1 MFRPAFLT
9 LSVLAALPLSGCTT
23 AQRRQVTPFTDY
35 VAMGDSITAGM
46 QSAGLSAGSQD
57 AAFPVL
63 LGERAG
69 LKVTM
74 PEVADPGCPAPMR
87 SSSDPVDPANMNSLS
102 CTRIHPEVQSPVVA
116 VPGARVA
123 DVYTA
128 TDSRAL
134 HPDPLLYSSRLYRL
148 VLGPGRTQLQAALA
162 RRPKFITLWVG
173 ANDVLLP
180 TLRGHPEQ
188 ATPPGVFRANYAHLL
203 DALRPSG
210 AHVVVL
216 TVPDVTRVP
225 ALVPVGLLQLTRMV
239 DSSCQHKQ
247 GYFGTLSLMVATRKT
262 PLNCSSGSFV
272 TLTKFGQARSTVE
285 QYNEIIAQLAA
296 ERGMAVYDVN
306 PLLDVLPGRPP
317 IPTPNSPFGSS
328 FSLDGVHP
336 SSSTHRLLAQR
347 LAEFI
352 NAQYGTALNTW

>member
-1 MFRPAFLT
+1 MFRPALLSLT
-9 LSVLAALPLSGCTT
+9 LLVALSLSACTT
-23 AQRRQVTPFTDY
+23 ALRRQATPFTDY

-46 QSAGLSAGSQD
+46 QSAGLTAESQD

-63 LGERAG
+63 LGQRAG
-69 LKVTM
+69 LQVAM
-74 PEVADPGCPAPMR
+74 PEVADPGCPAPMH
-87 SSSDPVDPANMNSLS
+87 SASDPVDPASMNSLS
-102 CTRIHPEVQSPVVA
+102 CTRTHPEVQSPVVA

-123 DVYTA
+123 DVYST

-134 HPDPLLYSSRLYRL
+134 RPDPLLYSSKLYRL

-162 RRPKFITLWVG
+162 RKPKFITLWVG

-188 ATPPGVFRANYAHLL
+188 ATPPSAFRTDYAHLL

-210 AHVVVL
+210 AHVIVL

-225 ALVPVGLLQLTRMV
+225 ALVPLGLLQLTQMV
-239 DSSCQHKQ
+239 DSSCQKKE
-247 GYFGTLSLMVATRKT
+247 GYFGTLSVMVATQQA
-262 PLNCSSGSFV
+262 PLKCTSGSFV
-272 TLTKFGQARSTVE
+272 TLTEFSQARSTVE

-296 ERGMAVYDVN
+296 ERGMTVYDVN
-306 PLLDVLPGRPP
+306 PLLDVLPGRPL
-317 IPTPNSPFGSS
+317 IPTPTSPFGSS

-336 SSSTHRLLAQR
+336 SSGTHRLLAQR
-347 LAEFI
+347 LAALI
-352 NAQYGTALNTW
+352 NAQYGTAINTW